1 MKTPKEGV
9 AIWRL
14 DANRYAVGVNRLIR
28 YVGSQEECQRRAEIL
43 SPRADRDM
51 QDRAVVHACYCSR

>member
-9 AIWRL
+9 EIWRL
-14 DANRYAVGVNRLIR
+14 DANRYAVGINRLIR

-43 SPRADRDM
+43 SPKADRDM
-51 QDRAVVHACYCSR
+51 QDRGVVHACYFSR